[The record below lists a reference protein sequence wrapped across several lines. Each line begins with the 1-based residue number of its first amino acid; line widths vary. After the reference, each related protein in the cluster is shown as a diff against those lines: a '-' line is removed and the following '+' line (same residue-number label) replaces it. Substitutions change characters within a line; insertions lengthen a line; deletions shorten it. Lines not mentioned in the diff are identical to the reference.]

1 MGQYVYRVTKE
12 KVKIDGYTAQVA
24 IFAYKPTYSFQQ
36 VGNKCLSP
44 EQINN
49 RMAFKTGCMAKTKID
64 TDYIVTFSKDRE
76 SYAIY
81 GNPDK
86 LRTFL
91 DDSTMGTERMP
102 LVKAYDNYAK
112 L

>member
-12 KVKIDGYTAQVA
+12 KITIKGITAQVA
-24 IFAYKPTYSFQQ
+24 VFAYKPTYHYQQ

-49 RMAFKTGCMAKTKID
+49 RWAFKTGCMARTKID
-64 TDYIVTFSKDRE
+64 TDYIVLTNDERTTFS
-76 SYAIY
+76 IY
-81 GNPDK
+81 KNPNK

-91 DDSTMGTERMP
+91 DDSTLGTDKMP
-102 LVKAYDNYAK
+102 FVESIEC
-112 L
+112 

>member
-12 KVKIDGYTAQVA
+12 KVKIDDYTAQVA
-24 IFAYKPTYSFQQ
+24 IFAYKPTYSFHQ
-36 VGNKCLSP
+36 VGNKCISADQL
-44 EQINN
+44 NH
-49 RMAFKTGCMAKTKID
+49 RMAFKTGCMAKTEID
-64 TDYIVTFSKDRE
+64 TDYIVTFSEDRR

-81 GNPDK
+81 KNPNK

-91 DDSTMGTERMP
+91 DDSTLGTSKMP
-102 LVKAYDNYAK
+102 LIKLVNAYAK

>member
-12 KVKIDGYTAQVA
+12 KVRVDGYTCQVA

-36 VGNKCLSP
+36 IGNRTYSP
-44 EQINN
+44 EQINQKW
-49 RMAFKTGCMAKTKID
+49 AFKTGCMARTKID
-64 TDYIVTFSKDRE
+64 TDYIVTFSDDRK

-81 GNPDK
+81 ENPNK

-91 DDSTMGTERMP
+91 DDSTLGTSRMP
-102 LVKAYDNYAK
+102 LVKSVS
-112 L
+112 

>member
-24 IFAYKPTYSFQQ
+24 VFAYKPTYSFQQ
-36 VGNKCLSP
+36 VGDKCISADQL
-44 EQINN
+44 NHK
-49 RMAFKTGCMAKTKID
+49 MAFRTGCMAKTKID
-64 TDYIVTFSKDRE
+64 TDYIVTFSEDRT

-81 GNPDK
+81 ENPSK

-91 DDSTMGTERMP
+91 DDATMGTSKMP
-102 LVKAYDNYAK
+102 LIKSVDAYAK